1 LAIPNTQPHSRTDE
15 ESFYWERV
23 FLMFGTAIADAE
35 TLAFGAGVDRH
46 AVRLAL
52 ERGCDPGLVF
62 RIFAPI

>member
-1 LAIPNTQPHSRTDE
+1 MADTNTQPHCRTDE
-15 ESFYWERV
+15 ESLYWERV
-23 FLMFGTAIADAE
+23 FLMFGTAIVDAE

-52 ERGCDPGLVF
+52 ERGCEPSLVF